1 MTELSLQ
8 ALTAALVQLPR
19 FADLAQDAL
28 VAMPRK
34 GLAHAHYRMP
44 GGRTLV
50 RVPLA
55 AFGGLDPAASL
66 VRQEACFARAQ
77 ASDATPRVLGSV
89 APCAGVPFG
98 ALVVDDIPG
107 AAPNLPGDLG
117 ALANALGAL
126 HKLRVPDAD
135 GRAPIHWAADPLG
148 ELVAGIVENLKLAP
162 RASLDPKV
170 EVALGHELA
179 WAREFTTTNA
189 KRFAGLTRA
198 LCLVDA
204 HPGNF
209 VVAPGGRAY
218 AVDLERCAYT
228 LPGFDLA
235 HACSLPATSWDVDCA
250 ASLNASQIDNF
261 VRAWATRVGDPIARE
276 TVGLFRPFR
285 RLIWLRT
292 TCVFVRFKAE
302 GTHKAL
308 EPRAAEHAQKSID
321 AALDI
326 ATIVAQ
332 RKAWS

>member
-1 MTELSLQ
+1 MTLPTLS
-8 ALTAALVQLPR
+8 ALAAALIEIPR
-19 FADLAQDAL
+19 FAEMPANAL
-28 VAMPRK
+28 VEMPRK
-34 GLAHAHYRMP
+34 GLAHMHYRMP

-55 AFGGLDPAASL
+55 AFGGLDAAASL
-66 VRQEACFARAQ
+66 ARQEACFARAQ
-77 ASDATPRVLGSV
+77 LSDATPRVLAAI
-89 APCAGVPFG
+89 APREGVPFG

-107 AAPNLPGDLG
+107 TAPNLPTELPAIAT
-117 ALANALGAL
+117 ALAAL
-126 HKLRVPDAD
+126 HKLRLPDAQA
-135 GRAPIHWAADPLG
+135 RAPIPWAADPLG
-148 ELVAGIVENLKLAP
+148 ETISGIADNIKIAP

-170 EVALGHELA
+170 ELALGHELG
-179 WAREFTTTNA
+179 WAREFSTTNA
-189 KRFAGLTRA
+189 KRFAQLTRA
-198 LCLVDA
+198 LCLGDA

-235 HACSLPATSWDVDCA
+235 HACSLPATSWDPDCA
-250 ASLNASQIDNF
+250 ATLNSSQVDAFMRVWAS
-261 VRAWATRVGDPIARE
+261 RVGDPIARE

-292 TCVFVRFKAE
+292 TAVFVRFKAE

-308 EPRAAEHAQKSID
+308 EPRAAEHAQKAID

>member
-8 ALTAALVQLPR
+8 TLAAAIAQIPR
-19 FADLAQDAL
+19 FAELAPGDL
-28 VAMPRK
+28 VALPRK
-34 GLAHAHYRMP
+34 GLAHLHFRMP

-55 AFGGLDPAASL
+55 AFGGLDPALSL
-66 VRQEACFARAQ
+66 MRQEACFKRAQ
-77 ASDATPRVLGSV
+77 ASDATPRVLASV
-89 APCAGVPFG
+89 APTEGVPFG

-107 AAPNLPGDLG
+107 AAPALPGDLT
-117 ALANALGAL
+117 AIANALGSL
-126 HKLRVPDAD
+126 HKLRVPDSEA
-135 GRAPIHWAADPLG
+135 RAPVHWAADPVG
-148 ELVAGIVENLKLAP
+148 ELVAGIAENLKFAP

-179 WAREFTTTNA
+179 WARDFAATNA
-189 KRFAGLTRA
+189 KRVASFTRS

-209 VVAPGGRAY
+209 IVAPGGRAY

-228 LPGFDLA
+228 LAGFDLA
-235 HACSLPATSWDVDCA
+235 HACSLPATSWDPDCA
-250 ASLNASQIDNF
+250 SSLNAGQIDNF
-261 VRAWATRVGDPIARE
+261 VRAWAARAGDPIARE

-292 TCVFVRFKAE
+292 TCVFARFKAE

-308 EPRAAEHAQKSID
+308 DARAADHAQKAID

-326 ATIVAQ
+326 ATIAVQ